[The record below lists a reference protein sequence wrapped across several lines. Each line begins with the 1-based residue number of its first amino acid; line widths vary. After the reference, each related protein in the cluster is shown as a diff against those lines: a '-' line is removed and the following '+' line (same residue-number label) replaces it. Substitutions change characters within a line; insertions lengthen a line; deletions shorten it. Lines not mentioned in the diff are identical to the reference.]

1 MGRPR
6 PRGAVDEGAHAHG
19 AALCGDADAGE
30 RPRRRAR
37 ARDAA
42 LERVRRRPVERVRR
56 HRVRGAARRGGRG
69 ARDATLETERE
80 RTESTKD

>member
-1 MGRPR
+1 
-6 PRGAVDEGAHAHG
+6 
-19 AALCGDADAGE
+19 
-30 RPRRRAR
+30 
-37 ARDAA
+37 
-42 LERVRRRPVERVRR
+42 VRRRPVERVRR